1 MKSQLL
7 LILLLSACTHH
18 TPAAKRGLSAK
29 LRAGDYYPLKLGS
42 SWTYEIQLLG
52 ETKAMEVRLLKET
65 ADGFIE
71 DSTGARLK
79 LDALGVR
86 DPKRY
91 LLQEPV
97 EVGHRWTNV
106 VSVSS
111 VERYEIVAADGPCEA
126 PAGSWASCVVVQSTN
141 RIKDGELLVNEMT
154 FARGVGIVRVSTSLE
169 SEGRRIPQTSVALI
183 KYSSP

>member
-1 MKSQLL
+1 MKLHLL
-7 LILLLSACTHH
+7 VIMLLAACTHAP
-18 TPAAKRGLSAK
+18 TARRATAPK
-29 LRAGDYYPLKLGS
+29 LRAGDYYPLTVGN
-42 SWTYEIQLLG
+42 SWTYEVQLLG
-52 ETKAMEVRLLKET
+52 ETRAMEVRLLKET
-65 ADGFIE
+65 ADGFVE
-71 DSTGARLK
+71 DSTGAQLK
-79 LDALGVR
+79 VDSLGIR

-111 VERYEIVAADGPCEA
+111 VERYEIVAADQPCEA
-126 PAGSWASCVVVQSTN
+126 PAGTWASCVIVQSTN

-154 FARGVGIVRVSTSLE
+154 FARGVGIVRVITSLE
-169 SEGRRIPQTSVALI
+169 SEGRRIPQTSVALM